1 MLATTAIEV
10 KKGVF
15 QATCPYCNKSF
26 QFKKEELNKKGQIT
40 CPKCP
45 QGLGDGIIDVILPKE
60 KKTGKDK

>member
-1 MLATTAIEV
+1 MLAVTAFKIDKDKYQV
-10 KKGVF
+10 
-15 QATCPYCNKSF
+15 TCPYCNKSF
-26 QFKKEELNKKGQIT
+26 QFDKKELNKKGQIT